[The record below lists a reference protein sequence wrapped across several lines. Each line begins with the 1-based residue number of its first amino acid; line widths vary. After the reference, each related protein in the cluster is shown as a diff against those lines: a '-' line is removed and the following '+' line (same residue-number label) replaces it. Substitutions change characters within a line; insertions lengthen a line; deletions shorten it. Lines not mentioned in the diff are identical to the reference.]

1 MNFGLGLG
9 GRNIE
14 VNYQTRRRRLVKDST
29 VTGEKE
35 AAGVF
40 STKLTTAAKSE
51 PPIDVADPV
60 AQFLEGN
67 KSSVQ
72 NSAIV
77 ATLLYKSFYNRFTY
91 WLHVVG

>member
-1 MNFGLGLG
+1 MNFWVGVG

-40 STKLTTAAKSE
+40 STKLTTAKSE

-60 AQFLEGN
+60 AQFLIHQH
-67 KSSVQ
+67 V
-72 NSAIV
+72 
-77 ATLLYKSFYNRFTY
+77 FYSHDTNEQTNHFPTH
-91 WLHVVG
+91 L

>member
-1 MNFGLGLG
+1 MNGEFLGWRG

-35 AAGVF
+35 AAEVF

-51 PPIDVADPV
+51 PPTRSHLADPV
-60 AQFLEGN
+60 AQFLIHQH
-67 KSSVQ
+67 V
-72 NSAIV
+72 
-77 ATLLYKSFYNRFTY
+77 FYSHDTNEHTNHFPSH
-91 WLHVVG
+91 L